1 LDASNKLLT
10 AFTPAPSLC
19 LCACLFCSQKF
30 RLVIA
35 ADTSRLDG
43 ITVAPAYSNPIM
55 VLSKRK
61 DRKRKAEAA
70 AAAAGETVNQPP
82 RKCSYINVSKQGA
95 AYAQQLALQQ
105 QQQMQQ
111 QLQLQADDVPEWY
124 RTRDNEQQQRP
135 VSPYASTDAS
145 MLARAA
151 DMLLE
156 AEWTVI
162 GFSLNAATG
171 KADSEMPI
179 ERCFRCRAVHMG
191 GKGFPRLHAP
201 GCELRALLDEY
212 SVLGPN
218 GASMH
223 GGAHGHGAFGGGG
236 NSSAGGPN
244 DSDDDDDDNNS
255 NSGDE
260 ERASNRF
267 AGSSAD
273 GNKASS
279 GGSSGGGGGGA
290 VGSNNSMAAPQ
301 PVNKRTWRGD
311 GALQIQHLVSS
322 AMGGASAGGAS
333 GGVPGAITTAADGSA
348 VAAGGTRNPAYAEG
362 LRALMHAASSGNPP
376 PAGTTGGVPGVT
388 TVTTGTSTVATNT
401 PMGGAPTAGG
411 TGGSGGIANG
421 AAGMGD
427 PANAAAAA
435 SANAQAFHNNN
446 MMNSNNNMMNNSNPN
461 NNSNNGLQAAGVP
474 QGGVQQGLAPPVGMQ
489 RCVSDDGTGFFSA
502 EGSVILPEI
511 MDQRAFAAL
520 SASDRQLSFT
530 LHAGGS

>member
-1 LDASNKLLT
+1 MQLIFALCRVALQPAACSSRVQHRLINHDVCARAVQVRSTLHTSRPMSVAFCTPSAISN
-10 AFTPAPSLC
+10 ACVSTPLRRA
-19 LCACLFCSQKF
+19 LCAAARRTLTMDSMATTQRHVTTLLKSYVNPKSCSTRSVHAFCKEFAVLDEGGRQAHVQIDVRLISQYNSTTLPRLPIQLQLVYETHVVVHNQEILTLVQPSMRPLEIDESGELTLRIRIEEVSKNHRSQKF

-124 RTRDNEQQQRP
+124 RTRDEQQQRP

-191 GKGFPRLHAP
+191 GK
-201 GCELRALLDEY
+201 
-212 SVLGPN
+212 
-218 GASMH
+218 
-223 GGAHGHGAFGGGG
+223 
-236 NSSAGGPN
+236 
-244 DSDDDDDDNNS
+244 
-255 NSGDE
+255 
-260 ERASNRF
+260 
-267 AGSSAD
+267 
-273 GNKASS
+273 
-279 GGSSGGGGGGA
+279 
-290 VGSNNSMAAPQ
+290 
-301 PVNKRTWRGD
+301 
-311 GALQIQHLVSS
+311 
-322 AMGGASAGGAS
+322 
-333 GGVPGAITTAADGSA
+333 
-348 VAAGGTRNPAYAEG
+348 
-362 LRALMHAASSGNPP
+362 
-376 PAGTTGGVPGVT
+376 
-388 TVTTGTSTVATNT
+388 
-401 PMGGAPTAGG
+401 
-411 TGGSGGIANG
+411 
-421 AAGMGD
+421 
-427 PANAAAAA
+427 
-435 SANAQAFHNNN
+435 
-446 MMNSNNNMMNNSNPN
+446 
-461 NNSNNGLQAAGVP
+461 
-474 QGGVQQGLAPPVGMQ
+474 
-489 RCVSDDGTGFFSA
+489 
-502 EGSVILPEI
+502 
-511 MDQRAFAAL
+511 
-520 SASDRQLSFT
+520 
-530 LHAGGS
+530 